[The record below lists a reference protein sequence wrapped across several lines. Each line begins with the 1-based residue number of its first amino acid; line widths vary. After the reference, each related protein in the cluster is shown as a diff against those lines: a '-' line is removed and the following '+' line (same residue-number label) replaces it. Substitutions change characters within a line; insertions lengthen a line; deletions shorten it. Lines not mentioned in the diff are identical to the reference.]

1 MPDSSIKAVIFD
13 IGGVVT
19 KSPLIAIAEYER
31 EHNIPHNYI
40 NNAIVRRGGQGAWQK
55 FERGEMPLL
64 SFYHAFGEEL
74 SDVKTNNVYFAEYC
88 RKRSL
93 HCPDLPRTL
102 SIDGRDLFVR
112 MMRTGSSLDEL
123 VVSAVQKI
131 RATKRWRV
139 FALTN
144 NYSKTPS
151 TLNDFNSDIAKKY
164 PEITMESEM
173 KHLGWDEG
181 AVPLKLRAMFDDFVD
196 SSEVGMR
203 KPEPEFYLLA
213 CKRNGVRPQDAVF
226 LDDLGLNCKA
236 ASELGMRAIQVRM
249 GESQQALKVLEG
261 LLGIALVDETEKKA
275 RL

>member
-31 EHNIPHNYI
+31 EHGIPHNYI

-64 SFYHAFGEEL
+64 TFYHAFGEEL
-74 SDVKTNNVYFAEYC
+74 SDAKANNLYYAEYC
-88 RKRSL
+88 RKRALS
-93 HCPDLPRTL
+93 CPELPRIL
-102 SIDGRDLFVR
+102 NIDGRDLFAR
-112 MMRTGSSLDEL
+112 MMRTGAELDEL

-131 RATKRWRV
+131 RATRRWRV

-144 NYSKTPS
+144 NYSKAPS
-151 TLNDFNSDIAKKY
+151 ALNDLDTDLAKRY
-164 PEITMESEM
+164 PGITMESEM
-173 KHLGWDEG
+173 KFLGWDEG
-181 AVPLKLRAMFDDFVD
+181 AVPAKLRAMFDDFVD

-203 KPEPEFYLLA
+203 KPEPAFYLLA
-213 CKRNGVRPQDAVF
+213 CKRNGIEPQDAVF

-236 ASELGMRAIQVRM
+236 ASQLGMRAIQVRI
-249 GESQQALKVLEG
+249 GESRQALQELES
-261 LLGIALVDETEKKA
+261 LLGLPLLDETEKKA
-275 RL
+275 KL